1 MQGDRFCSADGGTQR
16 GGGGR
21 TQHPGVPAASI
32 LLYPQN
38 AIGLHGD
45 GLDSSSILGSFLPFM
60 ARHRDGNP
68 PPTSHAGKSP
78 PPLYTPPSFNQG
90 SNEEHRKG
98 LMPVHAWSLPGPGDK
113 WPRDSNG
120 QIRICIAVPS
130 ARSPRRA
137 ALLPNTRCKERSAGA
152 LHVNAWRWGG
162 GSGGGG
168 VIGRVWGEVGVVAK
182 KNDGKK
188 NKRGGEMERNG
199 AFVSRWRFV
208 P

>member
-1 MQGDRFCSADGGTQR
+1 MQGDRFCSADGGMQWR
-16 GGGGR
+16 GGGEHNTQGCL
-21 TQHPGVPAASI
+21 QHPSCFIPKMQSGCTVMAWIAA
-32 LLYPQN
+32 
-38 AIGLHGD
+38 AFWG
-45 GLDSSSILGSFLPFM
+45 PFSPLWLSTEM
-60 ARHRDGNP
+60 ETHP
-68 PPTSHAGKSP
+68 PSHAGKSP

-168 VIGRVWGEVGVVAK
+168 GYREGMGGGWGC
-182 KNDGKK
+182 GKK
-188 NKRGGEMERNG
+188 K
-199 AFVSRWRFV
+199 
-208 P
+208 